1 MSFRTHKNLKTLY
14 LDEVFGSEDSF
25 LKNIKKAAKEEG
37 VDRMQISAHE
47 GRILQFLVQLSKAK
61 KVVEIGTLYAY
72 STLHIARA
80 LPKGGRVFT
89 LDISFE
95 RHKKSQQIL
104 KTSKDGKKIKWMTGK
119 ALDSLKLIEKSA
131 PFDMI
136 FVDADKEAYM
146 KYLYWAERNLKSGGL
161 LVADNTFLFGAV
173 YGDPDF
179 RSPKDKTRETMK
191 KFNRRIS
198 HSVHWEGA
206 LIPTEEGLSV
216 AIKRA

>member
-1 MSFRTHKNLKTLY
+1 MPRTHKNKKTLY
-14 LDEVFGSEDSF
+14 LDKVFGQEDNF
-25 LKNIKKAAKEEG
+25 LKNIKKSAKDEG
-37 VDRMQISAHE
+37 VERMQISAHE

-80 LPKGGRVFT
+80 LPEGGRVFT
-89 LDISFE
+89 LDISSE

-104 KTSKDGKKIKWMTGK
+104 KTSKDGKKIKWMTGP
-119 ALDSLKLIEKSA
+119 ALNSLKLIEKSA
-131 PFDMI
+131 PFDMLFI
-136 FVDADKEAYM
+136 DADKEAYM
-146 KYLYWAERNLKSGGL
+146 KYLQWGEKHLKPRGL

-173 YGDPDF
+173 YGSPDF
-179 RSPKDKTRETMK
+179 RSPRDKTTETMK

-216 AIKRA
+216 AIKKT